1 MVAMAGVSITCW
13 SRWRRLMKR
22 TCATVGEM
30 NATERI
36 ATKTA
41 SLAVNRSEEHTTE
54 LQSLIR
60 KSYSVFCLKKKKK
73 KNLKRRIRHQIHHK
87 QKTHNS
93 KIKIDNRQI

>member
-22 TCATVGEM
+22 TCATLGEM

-41 SLAVNRSEEHTTE
+41 SLAVNW
-54 LQSLIR
+54 
-60 KSYSVFCLKKKKK
+60 FCGESGLSFLKKAVQRVCSSRVDSASTLR
-73 KNLKRRIRHQIHHK
+73 KNSSLDCGLHPDRRRDVEGK
-87 QKTHNS
+87 S
-93 KIKIDNRQI
+93 V